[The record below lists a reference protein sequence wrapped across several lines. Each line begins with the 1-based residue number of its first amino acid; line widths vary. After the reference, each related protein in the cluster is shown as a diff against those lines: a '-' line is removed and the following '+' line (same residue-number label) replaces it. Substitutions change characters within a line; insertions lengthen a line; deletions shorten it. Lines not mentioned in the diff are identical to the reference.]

1 MLSSS
6 ALRAKPHP
14 EPDVRQ
20 ESSPNLMEP
29 LGRAFVRSVAE
40 RPADGGLFGPRSMVW
55 RVHRDRSFAL
65 AALRSLMATWREYI

>member
-1 MLSSS
+1 
-6 ALRAKPHP
+6 
-14 EPDVRQ
+14 
-20 ESSPNLMEP
+20 MEP